1 MRTHST
7 TFQIGAKAQA
17 ITIQADEALAL
28 SMTRAIQGAR
38 DGRISAADEKR
49 IMQHITDGD
58 AYAKGEK
65 LPARAML
72 AATDDRVKVFMQVGK
87 YGKKVQLRLS
97 DPAEKALVAD
107 LAKFYGHLGGEKAA
121 KISASA
127 AQKLLSAE

>member
-49 IMQHITDGD
+49 KSGVE
-58 AYAKGEK
+58 G
-65 LPARAML
+65 
-72 AATDDRVKVFMQVGK
+72 
-87 YGKKVQLRLS
+87 S
-97 DPAEKALVAD
+97 
-107 LAKFYGHLGGEKAA
+107 
-121 KISASA
+121 
-127 AQKLLSAE
+127 SAEATQNRRYLENGLHDKSKPNPTGGAAHAVDTE